1 MIQQAQIDSKL
12 DHKQVEFVAA
22 MQRYE
27 NDWAYPLI
35 NKIVSWLNISLQVF
49 LLILAVRLPIAFVW
63 QIFAVIIAF
72 GLADVVSGLVHL
84 YMDHNDNYASIV
96 GPFIAAFH
104 LHHDTPRY
112 TDRSIVQVYVD
123 ESGSKQ
129 WLVVFLMLLTFLFLF
144 TSTPPVL
151 LCIGAYFAVFSSL
164 SELSHYLCHNS
175 SLKTVRLLQRLWI
188 LLPKKHHMQH
198 HSIDNVNYAFLNGMS
213 DPLINWLA
221 RNFYHGYRSGTELHT
236 ALYQH
241 NRRIKNRNLAA
252 LISKPKSIG
261 DANKTS

>member
-1 MIQQAQIDSKL
+1 MIQQSQWNN
-12 DHKQVEFVAA
+12 KQHQFVAA

-27 NDWAYPLI
+27 GDWVYPFI
-35 NKIVSWLNISLQVF
+35 NKVVSWLNISLQIF
-49 LLILAVRLPIAFVW
+49 LVILAVRLDISLSW
-63 QIFAVIIAF
+63 QIFAIVVAF
-72 GLADVVSGLVHL
+72 VLADLVSGLVHL
-84 YMDHNDNYASIV
+84 YMDHNDHYASFV

-112 TDRSIVQVYVD
+112 TDRQLIHVYVD

-129 WLVVFLMLLTFLFLF
+129 WLVVFLILFAFLFLF
-144 TSTPPVL
+144 TTTSPVL

-175 SLKTVRLLQRLWI
+175 SAKTVRLLQRMWI

-198 HSIDNVNYAFLNGMS
+198 HRVDNVNYAFLNGMS
-213 DPLINWLA
+213 DPLINWIA
-221 RNFYHGYRSGTELHT
+221 RNFYRGYRSGTELHT

-241 NRRIKNRNLAA
+241 NRQTLHADSA
-252 LISKPKSIG
+252 SLI
-261 DANKTS
+261 

>member
-1 MIQQAQIDSKL
+1 MTQQKQWDEKQIQ
-12 DHKQVEFVAA
+12 FVGA

-27 NDWAYPLI
+27 GGRAYLFI
-35 NKIVSWLNISLQVF
+35 NKVVAWLNISLQIF
-49 LLILAVRLPIAFVW
+49 LVVLAVRLDIGFGW
-63 QIFAVIIAF
+63 HIFAVVVAF
-72 GLADVVSGLVHL
+72 VLADLVSGLVHL
-84 YMDHNDNYASIV
+84 YMDHNDHYASVV

-112 TDRSIVQVYVD
+112 TDRGLIHVYVD

-129 WLVVFLMLLTFLFLF
+129 WLVVFLTVFTFLFLF
-144 TSTPPVL
+144 TATSPLL

-175 SLKTVRLLQRLWI
+175 RAKPVRFLQGLWI

-198 HSIDNVNYAFLNGMS
+198 HRIDNVNYAFLNGMS
-213 DPLINWLA
+213 DPLINWIA
-221 RNFYHGYRSGTELHT
+221 RNFYSGYRSGTELHT

-241 NRRIKNRNLAA
+241 NRQAVNRESS
-252 LISKPKSIG
+252 LI
-261 DANKTS
+261 

>member
-1 MIQQAQIDSKL
+1 MTQQKQWDEKQIQ
-12 DHKQVEFVAA
+12 FVAA

-27 NDWAYPLI
+27 GGWAYLFF
-35 NKIVSWLNISLQVF
+35 NKVVAWLNISLQIF
-49 LLILAVRLPIAFVW
+49 LVILAVRLKIGFGW
-63 QIFAVIIAF
+63 HIFAVVVAF
-72 GLADVVSGLVHL
+72 VLADLVSGLVHL
-84 YMDHNDNYASIV
+84 YMDHNDHYASVV

-112 TDRSIVQVYVD
+112 TDRSIIHVYVD

-129 WLVVFLMLLTFLFLF
+129 WLVVFLIVFSFLFLF
-144 TSTPPVL
+144 TATPPLL

-175 SLKTVRLLQRLWI
+175 SAKSVRLLQLLWI

-198 HSIDNVNYAFLNGMS
+198 HRVDNVNYAFLNGMS
-213 DPLINWLA
+213 DPLINWIA
-221 RNFYHGYRSGTELHT
+221 RNFYSGYRSGTELHT

-241 NRRIKNRNLAA
+241 NRQAINNSSS
-252 LISKPKSIG
+252 LIEKS
-261 DANKTS
+261 A